1 MLATLIA
8 AELGVYLVCGLC
20 LSSALRWGYVWG
32 FALMV
37 GFALAARLGVVAASF
52 ALAQPFR
59 GRPESTSANLPD
71 KVRVFCI
78 EFSCFTLLFTLL
90 QPLERW
96 LMRGRMIAA
105 IDPRS
110 PPVLMIPGI
119 YCNAGIWW
127 WMRRRLSKFGLRTI
141 AVNLEPLLAS
151 IDDLAQQLAE
161 HIEKA
166 CADNGADRVIL
177 LGHSM
182 GGLVARTYLRR
193 FGAGARVAKVITLAT
208 PHHGSELARLAFG
221 ACGKQ
226 LRPGNAWLAG
236 LNESERGASCV
247 PLVSLFTWQDNF
259 VSPQDSPMLANA
271 TNIALTGL
279 GHLSLLFSAA
289 VAQHLHDEVV
299 GVRNEIRA

>member
-1 MLATLIA
+1 MLAVLIA
-8 AELGVYLVCGLC
+8 AELGVYLVCGLS

-37 GFALAARLGVVAASF
+37 GFTLAARLGIVAASF

-71 KVRVFCI
+71 KVRAFCV

-127 WMRRRLSKFGLRTI
+127 WMRRRLAKSGLRAI
-141 AVNLEPLLAS
+141 AINLEPLLAS
-151 IDDLAQQLAE
+151 IEDLADQLAA
-161 HIEKA
+161 HIEGV
-166 CADNGADRVIL
+166 CAATGADRVIL

-182 GGLVARTYLRR
+182 GGLVARTYVQRS
-193 FGAGARVAKVITLAT
+193 GAAARVVKVITLAT
-208 PHHGSELARLAFG
+208 PHHGSELARLAIG
-221 ACGKQ
+221 VGGKQ
-226 LRPGNAWLAG
+226 LRPGNPWLAS
-236 LNESERGASCV
+236 LNESESGASDV

-259 VSPQDSPMLANA
+259 VAPQDSPMLANA
-271 TNIALTGL
+271 TNIALTGI

-289 VAQHLHDEVV
+289 AAQHLHDEICA
-299 GVRNEIRA
+299 VRNEIRA

>member
-1 MLATLIA
+1 MLAALIA
-8 AELGVYLVCGLC
+8 AELGVYLMCGLC
-20 LSSALRWGYVWG
+20 LSSALRWAYVWG

-37 GFALAARLGVVAASF
+37 GFALAARLGIVAASF

-59 GRPESTSANLPD
+59 ERPDCTSMSLPD
-71 KVRVFCI
+71 RLRVFCV
-78 EFSCFTLLFTLL
+78 EFFFFTLLFTLL

-96 LMRGRMIAA
+96 VMRGRAA
-105 IDPRS
+105 TAVDPRS

-127 WMRRRLSKFGLRTI
+127 WMRRRLSKFGLSTI
-141 AVNLEPLLAS
+141 AINLEPLLAS
-151 IDDLAQQLAE
+151 IDDLAEQLAV
-161 HIEKA
+161 HIERV
-166 CADNGADRVIL
+166 CADTGADRVIL

-193 FGAGARVAKVITLAT
+193 FGAGARVAKLITLAT

-221 ACGKQ
+221 IDGKQ
-226 LRPGNAWLAG
+226 LRPGNPWLAS
-236 LNESERGASCV
+236 LNESESAASCV

-259 VSPQDSPMLANA
+259 VAPQDSPMLPNA
-271 TNIALTGL
+271 TNIALTGM

-289 VAQHLHDEVV
+289 VAQHVHDEIVS
-299 GVRNEIRA
+299 VRNETHA